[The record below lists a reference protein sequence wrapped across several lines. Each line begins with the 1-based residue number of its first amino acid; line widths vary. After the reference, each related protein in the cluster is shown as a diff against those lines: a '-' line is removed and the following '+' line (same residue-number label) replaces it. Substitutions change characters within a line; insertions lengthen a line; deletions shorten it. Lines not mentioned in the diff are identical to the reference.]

1 MKESSITILL
11 FLLMLL
17 AHEGLS
23 QTNLT
28 ENDYKVMFYNVENLF
43 DTENDSLIND
53 EEFLPNGDRFWN
65 NTKYYNKLRNIY
77 KVIMAIG
84 GWNPPAIIGLC
95 EIENHKVLNDLV
107 NNTPLVKFE
116 YQIIHKNSP
125 DRRGID
131 VGFLYRSDLFEPVSH
146 TAIPINYPDQPE
158 NKTRDILYVKGVASQ
173 VDTIHI
179 FINHWPSRWGGQFES
194 EDRRIF
200 VAGVLKANTD
210 SIFARD
216 SLAKIIIMGDFN
228 DYPMNTSLNK
238 TLQAKTE
245 YSLIVNSELYNLSA
259 SFQKQNIGTNKYEG
273 DWGILDQIIVSGS
286 LLNSNESIYTSI
298 NDVYIFNSDF
308 LLEPDEG
315 YFGFKPKRTFAGFTY
330 IGGFS
335 DHLPTY
341 LVLNFKDK

>member
-11 FLLMLL
+11 FVLMLL
-17 AHEGLS
+17 AHECLS
-23 QTNLT
+23 QTNVT

-53 EEFLPNGDRFWN
+53 EEFLPNGDRFWT

-77 KVIMAIG
+77 KVVMAIG

-131 VGFLYRSDLFEPVSH
+131 VGFLYRKDLFEPVSH
-146 TAIPINYPDQPE
+146 NSISINYPDQPE
-158 NKTRDILYVKGVASQ
+158 NKTRDILYVKGIANQ
-173 VDTIHI
+173 VDTIHV
-179 FINHWPSRWGGQFES
+179 FVNHWPSRWGGQFES

-200 VAGVLKANTD
+200 VAGVLKTNTD

-238 TLQAKTE
+238 TLQAKTD
-245 YSLIVNSELYNLSA
+245 YSLKGNSELYNLSA
-259 SFQKQNIGTNKYEG
+259 SFQKKNIGTNKYEG
-273 DWGILDQIIVSGS
+273 EWGILDQIIVSGS
-286 LLNSNESIYTSI
+286 LLNSNESIYTSL

-341 LVLNFKDK
+341 LVLNFKEN

>member
-1 MKESSITILL
+1 M
-11 FLLMLL
+11 FF
-17 AHEGLS
+17 AHKCLS
-23 QTNLT
+23 QNNVT

-65 NTKYYNKLRNIY
+65 KTKYYNKLRNIY

-95 EIENHKVLNDLV
+95 EIENYKVLNDLV

-131 VGFLYRSDLFEPVSH
+131 VGFLYRNDLFESISH
-146 TAIPINYPDQPE
+146 STIPINYPDQPN
-158 NKTRDILYVKGVASQ
+158 NKTRDILYVKGIANQ
-173 VDTIHI
+173 IDTIHI
-179 FINHWPSRWGGQFES
+179 FVNHWPSRWGGQFES
-194 EDRRIF
+194 EDRRVF
-200 VAGVLKANTD
+200 VANILKSNTD
-210 SIFARD
+210 SIFTTD

-228 DYPMNTSLNK
+228 DYPTNTSLNK
-238 TLQAKTE
+238 TLQAKID
-245 YSLIVNSELYNLSA
+245 YAAISNSELYNLSA
-259 SFQKQNIGTNKYEG
+259 NLKKQNIGSNKYEG
-273 DWGILDQIIVSGS
+273 EWGILDQIIVSGN
-286 LLNSNESIYTSI
+286 LLNNNESIYTSL

-308 LLEPDEG
+308 LLEPDES